1 MVGAAGDHG
10 SHSGPESRNKDHQN
24 VNQQEQ
30 YKQNCHYEVQRACSL
45 VASQEPD
52 WKRKCGIK
60 PK

>member
-30 YKQNCHYEVQRACSL
+30 YKQNCHYEVQRARSL
-45 VASQEPD
+45 VAS
-52 WKRKCGIK
+52 
-60 PK
+60 